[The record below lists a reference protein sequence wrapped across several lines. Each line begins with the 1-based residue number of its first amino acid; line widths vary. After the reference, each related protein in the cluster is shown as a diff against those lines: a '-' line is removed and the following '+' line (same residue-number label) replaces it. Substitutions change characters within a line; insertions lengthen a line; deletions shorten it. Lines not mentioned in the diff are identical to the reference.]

1 MDSCSG
7 LKNEIAACE
16 LGQSPEEG
24 LIIGMD
30 RQVVMV
36 RRGTGTLAA
45 HSGVFKQGPCNL
57 RRLSDFTTEWE
68 LFLSLQEAAAFA
80 SM

>member
-1 MDSCSG
+1 MDSCSV
-7 LKNEIAACE
+7 LQNKIAE

-36 RRGTGTLAA
+36 RRGTGCPQW
-45 HSGVFKQGPCNL
+45 GI
-57 RRLSDFTTEWE
+57 
-68 LFLSLQEAAAFA
+68 
-80 SM
+80 